1 MLFRENLD
9 SVSNACAILSIRD
22 GMSNEMEEL
31 KKRAREFLM
40 GQLKFVP
47 QNVTSSEMLEIPFD
61 ILLQVLKGNLE
72 VDSENSV
79 FYVVML
85 WILKDINERSQYIE
99 QLLTNIDYSAMRT
112 EFFLDVV
119 PHVACFFF

>member
-1 MLFRENLD
+1 
-9 SVSNACAILSIRD
+9 
-22 GMSNEMEEL
+22 
-31 KKRAREFLM
+31 M

-79 FYVVML
+79 FYIVIL
-85 WILKDINERSQYIE
+85 WILKDIKERSQYIE
-99 QLLTNIDYSAMRT
+99 QLLTKIDYSAMRP

-119 PHVACFFF
+119 PHVSCFFLLSHTKPPSSCCTRKHWNGRVGAREEY